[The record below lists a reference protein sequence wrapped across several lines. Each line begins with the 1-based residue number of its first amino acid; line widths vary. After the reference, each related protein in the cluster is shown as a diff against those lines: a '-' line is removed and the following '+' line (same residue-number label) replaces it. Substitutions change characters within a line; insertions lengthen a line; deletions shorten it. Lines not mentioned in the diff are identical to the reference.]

1 MQIIPCAVF
10 RVFTPAM
17 VSLYPR
23 ASERVY
29 VKYLGFLIGNMFYY
43 DGDVRSVLFQMMRFM
58 ILDHYIKMPPRS
70 HF

>member
-1 MQIIPCAVF
+1 
-10 RVFTPAM
+10 
-17 VSLYPR
+17 
-23 ASERVY
+23 

-43 DGDVRSVLFQMMRFM
+43 DGDVRSVLFQMMRVM